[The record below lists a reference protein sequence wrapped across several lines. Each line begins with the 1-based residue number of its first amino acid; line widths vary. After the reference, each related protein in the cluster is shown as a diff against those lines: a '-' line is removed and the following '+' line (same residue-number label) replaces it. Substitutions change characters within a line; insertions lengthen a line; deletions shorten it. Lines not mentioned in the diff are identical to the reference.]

1 MALNKLYRDGDRG
14 MIAGVCAG
22 LADFFEL
29 DVKMLRIAVAVGAL
43 FFPSLIVVYI
53 VLAVLLRKKYEPG
66 RHDAA
71 AEPKQRKKKRKK
83 RAHRHGDDATDFESR
98 DRTQPHATMSRVRR
112 RFRDLDARLQRL
124 EKYVTSERFRL
135 DREFEGLRDGPG
147 STHRR

>member
-1 MALNKLYRDGDRG
+1 MALNKLYRDGERG

-29 DVKMLRIAVAVGAL
+29 NVRMTRIVVAISAL

-53 VLAVLLRKKYEPG
+53 VLAVLL
-66 RHDAA
+66 
-71 AEPKQRKKKRKK
+71 KKKSAPDGNGAPDEPERRKK
-83 RAHRHGDDATDFESR
+83 RRKSRARARQKDGPGTDFGSR
-98 DRTQPHATMSRVRR
+98 DRAEPHATLHSVRR

-135 DREFEGLRDGPG
+135 DREFEGLKD
-147 STHRR
+147 